1 MHTIINEHEANS
13 VGSRLTQISKS
24 GGTNSKPFWNI
35 VRKNKQNNLEDLY
48 VIKTKEGK
56 RMFNELET
64 KQDRKQNYQEL
75 YTIHKSAECH
85 SECIHC
91 IEKEIVRLKAN
102 RQHEKLSINQ
112 PIKMQEI
119 KQEIAKLHN
128 HKSPEPDK
136 IVNKFLKYG

>member
-64 KQDRKQNYQEL
+64 KQDRKQNK
-75 YTIHKSAECH
+75 TGNKITKS
-85 SECIHC
+85 CI
-91 IEKEIVRLKAN
+91 
-102 RQHEKLSINQ
+102 LSINLLNVTLNAY
-112 PIKMQEI
+112 
-119 KQEIAKLHN
+119 IALKKKL
-128 HKSPEPDK
+128 
-136 IVNKFLKYG
+136 